1 MRSGSAHGTFET
13 CRPALAMSV
22 PGETGTVWQA
32 VETARLTLAEMR
44 CAVRATFARY
54 ALRHLHKPL
63 IASQR
68 PRSGA
73 AAGFRILPDPPFLN
87 FTEESKM
94 TGMRTGLAI
103 LTSLLLL
110 SGSAAVAQQAGK
122 PCAGD
127 IKTLCAGIQ
136 PGEGRIKA
144 CIKSHLTDLSPT
156 CNDRVLTVAVTGKVC
171 KTDVTN
177 LCGGVV
183 PGTGGIRACIKSH
196 MAAVSDPC
204 KDAMSRAAAGRK
216 ILGGGDL

>member
-1 MRSGSAHGTFET
+1 
-13 CRPALAMSV
+13 
-22 PGETGTVWQA
+22 
-32 VETARLTLAEMR
+32 
-44 CAVRATFARY
+44 
-54 ALRHLHKPL
+54 
-63 IASQR
+63 
-68 PRSGA
+68 
-73 AAGFRILPDPPFLN
+73 
-87 FTEESKM
+87 M
-94 TGMRTGLAI
+94 TGMRSGLVI
-103 LTSLLLL
+103 LTALLL

-144 CIKSHLTDLSPT
+144 CIKSHLTDLSPA
-156 CNDRVLTVAVTGKVC
+156 CNDRLLTVAVTGKVC

-183 PGTGGIRACIKSH
+183 PGTGGLRACIKSH

-216 ILGGGDL
+216 ILGGGTFRNHCPRARPIVGSQSRRMVNPALMDPNRKSVSDDCGANSRP

>member
-1 MRSGSAHGTFET
+1 MTRMQSG
-13 CRPALAMSV
+13 LV
-22 PGETGTVWQA
+22 
-32 VETARLTLAEMR
+32 
-44 CAVRATFARY
+44 
-54 ALRHLHKPL
+54 
-63 IASQR
+63 
-68 PRSGA
+68 
-73 AAGFRILPDPPFLN
+73 
-87 FTEESKM
+87 
-94 TGMRTGLAI
+94 I
-103 LTSLLLL
+103 LTALLL
-110 SGSAAVAQQAGK
+110 SGSVAVAQLAG
-122 PCAGD
+122 PCSGD
-127 IKTLCAGIQ
+127 IKKLCAGIQ

-156 CNDRVLTVAVTGKVC
+156 CQDRVLTVAVTGKVC

>member
-1 MRSGSAHGTFET
+1 MLKRLE
-13 CRPALAMSV
+13 ALPPKCS
-22 PGETGTVWQA
+22 
-32 VETARLTLAEMR
+32 
-44 CAVRATFARY
+44 TFAR

-63 IASQR
+63 IASKWR
-68 PRSGA
+68 VSGG
-73 AAGFRILPDPPFLN
+73 AAGFRILLDPPFLN
-87 FTEESKM
+87 FTEEPKM
-94 TGMRTGLAI
+94 TGMRLVI
-103 LTSLLLL
+103 LTALLL

-136 PGEGRIKA
+136 PGEGRIKG

-196 MAAVSDPC
+196 IAAVSDPC
-204 KDAMSRAAAGRK
+204 KDAMSRTAAGGK